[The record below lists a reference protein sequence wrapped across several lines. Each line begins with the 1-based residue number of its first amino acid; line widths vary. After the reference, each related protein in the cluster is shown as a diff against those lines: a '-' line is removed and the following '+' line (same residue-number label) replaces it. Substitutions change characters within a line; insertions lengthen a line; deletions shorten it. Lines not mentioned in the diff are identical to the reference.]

1 MSGYAMT
8 SPGARTQLAAVI
20 GDPVRHSLSPRL
32 HNAAYGALHM
42 DWVYVAFEVAPGSV
56 AGAVAGAR
64 VLGLRGLS
72 VTTPHKQA
80 ALTAADH
87 ASPLAQRLGAA
98 NTLVIDKGEVFA
110 ESTDGDGLVADLRAA
125 GYEPSG
131 KVAAVIGA
139 GGAARSA
146 IVALGAA
153 GASRVLVVNRS
164 IDHAVRAAELAGP
177 VGRAAPAEAV
187 ADAAVILQ
195 ATPVG
200 LGGRGEGNELLAEV
214 AAHLGA
220 GQLVYD
226 FVYHPPVTSF
236 LAAAANSGAAV
247 RNGLG
252 MLVHQAALQF
262 ELFCGE
268 PAPLAVMWAA
278 VAAEAEGA

>member
-1 MSGYAMT
+1 MT

-32 HNAAYGALHM
+32 HNAAYGALAM
-42 DWVYVAFEVAPGSV
+42 DWVYLAFEVAAGDV
-56 AGAVAGAR
+56 AAAVAGAR
-64 VLGLRGLS
+64 ALGVRGLS
-72 VTTPHKQA
+72 VTTPHKEA
-80 ALTAADH
+80 ALAAADR
-87 ASPLAQRLGAA
+87 ASPLAERLGAA
-98 NTLVIDKGEVFA
+98 NTLVIDKGEVVA

-125 GYEPSG
+125 GYEPAG

-139 GGAARSA
+139 GGAARAA
-146 IVALGAA
+146 IAALGAA
-153 GASRVLVVNRS
+153 GAREVLVVNRS
-164 IDHAVRAAELAGP
+164 ADNAARAAELAGS
-177 VGRAAPAEAV
+177 VGRAAPPEAV
-187 ADAAVILQ
+187 ADAAVVLQ

-200 LGGRGEGNELLAEV
+200 LGGRGEGNELLGAV
-214 AAHLGA
+214 AVHLGA

-236 LAAAANSGAAV
+236 LAAAAGAGAAV

-268 PAPLAVMWAA
+268 AAPLSVMWAA
-278 VAAEAEGA
+278 VAAEAGGA

>member
-1 MSGYAMT
+1 MT

-32 HNAAYGALHM
+32 HNAAYGALGM
-42 DWVYVAFEVAPGSV
+42 DWVYLAFEVAPGDV
-56 AGAVAGAR
+56 PTAVAGAR
-64 VLGLRGLS
+64 ALGVRGLS
-72 VTTPHKQA
+72 VTTPHKEA
-80 ALTAADH
+80 ALAAAGR
-87 ASPLAQRLGAA
+87 ASALAERLGAA

-125 GYEPSG
+125 GYEPAG

-146 IVALGAA
+146 IAALAAA
-153 GASRVLVVNRS
+153 GAAEVRVVNRS
-164 IDHAVRAAELAGP
+164 AENAARAAELAGP
-177 VGRAAPAEAV
+177 LGRVAPPEAV
-187 ADAAVILQ
+187 VDAAVILQ

-200 LGGRGEGNELLAEV
+200 LGGRGEGNELLGAI
-214 AAHLGA
+214 AAHVGP

-236 LAAAANSGAAV
+236 LAAAAGAGAAV

-268 PAPLAVMWAA
+268 AAPLSVMWAA